1 MAKSRGLGRGLESLM
16 GLSDAPAAPEAPS
29 APKPDAAA
37 PAPAEPPKPAAP
49 AQPAQRP
56 APQAAA
62 AQPQAAPAPAS
73 AAPVIPDKLPIDEL
87 APNPYQ
93 PRRTIDQ
100 EQLESLAES
109 IKEHG
114 IIQAILVRPTKTGY
128 QIVAGERRWR
138 AAKIAGLAEV
148 PVRVLKLDDA
158 QVMELALVENIQRE
172 DLSPIETA
180 LGIQELIFKLSLTH
194 EQAAQK
200 LGMSRAAVTN
210 KLRLLQLPPEIM
222 NMLRSNLLTEGH
234 ARTLLSLSDLSKMI
248 EFAMMVPKKNL
259 SVRQLEEMVRQ
270 AEAAEKIGASL
281 PRLTAEPSEFQ
292 ESIDRIHKDLG
303 LTVRVAGSR
312 KNMGV
317 LIKGLKK
324 WQIQMLLE
332 YIEQSVEE
340 LFPRE

>member
-16 GLSDAPAAPEAPS
+16 RLNETPDPQTPKSDPEQASASPTPPPPSPVQSVEAAE
-29 APKPDAAA
+29 APKPQ
-37 PAPAEPPKPAAP
+37 KPASP
-49 AQPAQRP
+49 K
-56 APQAAA
+56 
-62 AQPQAAPAPAS
+62 
-73 AAPVIPDKLPIDEL
+73 IPEKLPIDAL
-87 APNPYQ
+87 TPNPYQ
-93 PRRTIDQ
+93 PRRTMDEDQ
-100 EQLESLAES
+100 LKSLAES

-114 IIQAILVRPTKTGY
+114 VIQAILVRPTANGY

-138 AAKIAGLAEV
+138 AARMAGLDEV
-148 PVRVLKLDDA
+148 PVRVLRLDDS

-180 LGIQELIFKLSLTH
+180 LGIQELIQKLSLTH

-210 KLRLLQLPPEIM
+210 KLRLLQLPPDIM
-222 NMLRSNLLTEGH
+222 NMLRSDLLTEGH
-234 ARTLLSLSDLSKMI
+234 ARTLLSLSDLSKMM

-270 AEAAEKIGASL
+270 AEAAAKIDGAL
-281 PRLTAEPSEFQ
+281 PRLTQEPSEFQ
-292 ESIDRIHKDLG
+292 ENIDRIYKDLG

-312 KNMGV
+312 KNMGL